1 MYGNCKT
8 MLTYNHAQFRVVL
21 DALEVVLFAN
31 VLHAADEVRHLRIK
45 SSTVQ
50 YLMMQST

>member
-1 MYGNCKT
+1 MYGNYKT

-21 DALEVVLFAN
+21 DALEVVLFTN
-31 VLHAADEVRHLRIK
+31 VLHAADEVRDLRIK